1 MGLHWTT
8 KIVRAVLIYRRA
20 TLKGGIGGGLAGL
33 ALGAVGVYAAGARYP
48 AFRQLTVPL
57 RAFLMTSAG
66 TFSGM
71 EYSPSFGPL
80 NFEH

>member
-1 MGLHWTT
+1 MHS
-8 KIVRAVLIYRRA
+8 RA
-20 TLKGGIGGGLAGL
+20 TLIGGIGGGFAGL

-57 RAFLMTSAG
+57 RAFLITSAG

-71 EYSPSFGPL
+71 GYSPFFGIL
-80 NFEH
+80 SQ